1 MCRSASSALARAVA
15 RALLA
20 ALLGALSLRASA
32 AASATSGKEVV
43 VGVSWSHFQ
52 EERWKID
59 EASLVAGLRERGARY
74 LSADAQSSS
83 EKQLADVENLITR
96 GADVLVVVAHD
107 PSALGPALASARAAR
122 IPVIAYDRLIE
133 APDIFY
139 LSFDNR
145 RVGRIQAE
153 QILAVAPRGR
163 FAFIKGSP
171 QDPNTEFV
179 HAGQL
184 DALRPAIEAGRVQ
197 VVGDQYVD
205 GWLPDVAQ
213 RVMEQVLTRGG
224 GSIDAVVCS
233 NDGMAGGVAAALAA
247 AGLSGIP
254 VSGQDGDVAALNRI
268 ALGRQTVSVWK
279 DSRALGRA
287 AAEVS
292 VALAGGTPP
301 EKIAGASP
309 FTTPRGV
316 RVPALLLEPVAIT
329 RANLDRVID
338 AGWVSR
344 AAVCRGVAPGP
355 QTPTACLAP

>member
-1 MCRSASSALARAVA
+1 VFRRASLAA

-20 ALLGALSLRASA
+20 SALAAIATPSGAEEPIA
-32 AASATSGKEVV
+32 

-59 EASLVAGLRERGARY
+59 EASLVAALREGGGRY
-74 LSADAQSSS
+74 LSADAQSSA
-83 EKQLADVENLITR
+83 EKQVADVENLLAR

-107 PSALGPALASARAAR
+107 PEALGPALASARAAR
-122 IPVIAYDRLIE
+122 IPVIAYDRLIQ
-133 APDIFY
+133 APDVFY

-184 DALRPAIEAGRVQ
+184 DALRPAIDAGRVQ

-205 GWLPDVAQ
+205 GWLPEVAQ
-213 RVMEQVLTRGG
+213 RVMEQILTRNGG
-224 GSIDAVVCS
+224 RVDAVVCS
-233 NDGMAGGVAAALAA
+233 NDGMAGGVAAALAS
-247 AGLSGIP
+247 AGLSGVP
-254 VSGQDGDVAALNRI
+254 VSGQDGDQAALNRI
-268 ALGRQTVSVWK
+268 AQGRQTVSVWK

-287 AAEVS
+287 AAEVGL
-292 VALAGGTPP
+292 ALARGVAPDR
-301 EKIAGASP
+301 IAGAVS
-309 FTTPRGV
+309 FTTPRGL
-316 RVPALLLEPVAIT
+316 RVPARLLEPVPIT
-329 RANLDRVID
+329 RANLERVIE
-338 AGWVSR
+338 AGWTTR
-344 AAVCRGVAPGP
+344 AAVCRGVEPGP
-355 QTPTACLAP
+355 QAPPACRAQP

>member
-1 MCRSASSALARAVA
+1 MFRSAPSTARVLCALGLVAVAVSSAAGEPIA
-15 RALLA
+15 
-20 ALLGALSLRASA
+20 
-32 AASATSGKEVV
+32 

-59 EASLVAGLRERGARY
+59 EAGLVAALREDGARY
-74 LSADAQSSS
+74 LSADAQSSA
-83 EKQLADVENLITR
+83 EKQVADLENLVAR

-107 PSALGPALASARAAR
+107 PEALGPALANARAAG
-122 IPVIAYDRLIE
+122 IPIVAYDRLIE
-133 APDIFY
+133 APDVFY
-139 LSFDNR
+139 VSFDNR

-184 DALRPAIEAGRVQ
+184 DALRPAIEAGRVE
-197 VVGDQYVD
+197 VVGDQYVE
-205 GWLPDVAQ
+205 GWLPEVAQ
-213 RVMEQVLTRGG
+213 RVMEQILTRSGG
-224 GSIDAVVCS
+224 RVDAVVCS

-247 AGLSGIP
+247 AGLSGVP
-254 VSGQDGDVAALNRI
+254 VSGQDGDQAALNRI

-287 AAEVS
+287 AAEVGL
-292 VALAGGTPP
+292 ALARGIAPDR
-301 EKIAGASP
+301 IAGAVP

-316 RVPALLLEPVAIT
+316 RVSALLLEPVPIT
-329 RANLDRVID
+329 RANLERVIE
-338 AGWVSR
+338 AGWTTR

-355 QTPTACLAP
+355 QAPPACRAP